1 MRSIRLFG
9 VAGGQS
15 VLVLD
20 LPPRKGLSEA
30 VVVVKAAVRSQVHN
44 LYFNE
49 QAACADFVQSFDQ
62 RNASYAVAG
71 LLSQRGA
78 ARAQ

>member
-1 MRSIRLFG
+1 MRQIRLFD

-15 VLVLD
+15 VLVID
-20 LPPRKGLSEA
+20 LPRRKGLSEA
-30 VVVVKAAVRSQVHN
+30 VVVVKTAVRSHVHN

-49 QAACADFVQSFDQ
+49 PAACADFVQSFDQ

-71 LLSQRGA
+71 LLSKKGG
-78 ARAQ
+78 ARAH